1 MPCCRYG
8 IFIATQQQLN
18 LDEVGEHLDTVVGV
32 VMIVLGLYG
41 FAQVKSSNMKQSGV
55 CGFC

>member
-1 MPCCRYG
+1 M
-8 IFIATQQQLN
+8 ATEQQLN
-18 LDEVGEHLDTVVGV
+18 LNEVGEHLDTVVGV